1 MYIKYADRKKICE
14 KLAAYR
20 VGEIVAVL
28 TDTECEDGL
37 IEAQTKLTI
46 TSIKIRD
53 NIFVPEILENQ
64 LSNYVSDCDEYNF
77 IYTLT
82 PIDSTPAGIY
92 DFSSSEFV
100 RADEFVGKDFH

>member
-37 IEAQTKLTI
+37 IEAQTIHTNPYRLY
-46 TSIKIRD
+46 SGWD
-53 NIFVPEILENQ
+53 L
-64 LSNYVSDCDEYNF
+64 
-77 IYTLT
+77 
-82 PIDSTPAGIY
+82 
-92 DFSSSEFV
+92 
-100 RADEFVGKDFH
+100 

>member
-1 MYIKYADRKKICE
+1 MSNMYIKYADRKKICE

-53 NIFVPEILENQ
+53 KLRPPTALLITYRCVDAL
-64 LSNYVSDCDEYNF
+64 
-77 IYTLT
+77 
-82 PIDSTPAGIY
+82 
-92 DFSSSEFV
+92 
-100 RADEFVGKDFH
+100 GKR

>member
-37 IEAQTKLTI
+37 I
-46 TSIKIRD
+46 
-53 NIFVPEILENQ
+53 
-64 LSNYVSDCDEYNF
+64 
-77 IYTLT
+77 
-82 PIDSTPAGIY
+82 
-92 DFSSSEFV
+92 
-100 RADEFVGKDFH
+100 